1 MKCPGM
7 RFGLFVPFLLW
18 PCVSAQDAELRQ
30 GNVLSCE
37 TYSFREMIL
46 AGKLDVLL
54 VPDFYKQLGIRG
66 ISYNDRYFMRTDDR
80 YIDKVK
86 AAVKKAGRVVT
97 CYVVDGNLALP
108 DEAERRRQIET
119 DKERL
124 RVAQRL
130 GAPVVRINAG
140 GPADNED
147 PDTTGVERVVA
158 AFKELLPLAKELNI
172 KLAIENHGG
181 VSGSAENIVKIIQAT
196 DAKWLGALIDFG
208 NFPRDRRYEEI
219 ARLAPYAFATHVKVN
234 RFDAAGE
241 AAEYDFPRVLGIL
254 KGVGYTG
261 PISIEYEGK
270 GDAVEGV
277 RQSKA
282 LIVKHW

>member
-1 MKCPGM
+1 MTVSIM
-7 RFGLFVPFLLW
+7 RFGLFLPFLLW
-18 PCVSAQDAELRQ
+18 TCVSAQDAELRQ

-37 TYSFREMIL
+37 TYSFRELMMT
-46 AGKLDVLL
+46 GKLEVLA
-54 VPDFYKQLGIRG
+54 VPEFYKELGIRG

-97 CYVVDGNLALP
+97 CYVIDGNLASP
-108 DEAERRRQIET
+108 NEAERTRQIEA
-119 DKERL
+119 DKEKL
-124 RVAQRL
+124 RVANRL
-130 GAPVVRINAG
+130 GAPVARINVG
-140 GPADNED
+140 GPGDNED
-147 PDTTGVERVVA
+147 PDTVGVERVVA

-181 VSGSAENIVKIIQAT
+181 TSRTADNIVKIIQGT
-196 DAKWLGALIDFG
+196 DAKWVGSLIDFG
-208 NFPRDRRYEEI
+208 NFPHDKRYEEI
-219 ARLAPYAFATHVKVN
+219 AKLAPYAFATHVKVN